1 MQGWYLRPS
10 LDIGADYVR
19 IGSYDE
25 HGASGLDLD
34 VDSSDKLIASATPA
48 VEIGGRVELPDGSV
62 LRPFLSLGASL
73 YSANNWETE
82 ARLED
87 GGSSD
92 EFTTELAEPNLVA
105 GSSSLPTWSRAGGS
119 T

>member
-1 MQGWYLRPS
+1 
-10 LDIGADYVR
+10 
-19 IGSYDE
+19 
-25 HGASGLDLD
+25 
-34 VDSSDKLIASATPA
+34 

-92 EFTTELAEPNLVA
+92 EFTTELAEPNLVGRLTLGA
-105 GSSSLPTWSRAGGS
+105 DVVTSRWIDVKLQYGLDLASDYIANKGLLRVGLDF
-119 T
+119 